1 MIHYVCKYTPIEL
14 FAGFG
19 ETCAV
24 LEEMPEN
31 FEMSDQIAHANLC
44 GFGKSVIQ
52 AVLQGKA
59 DELVMVNCCD
69 SMRRVYDIVAST
81 GKCKFLYMLDLP
93 HDDNECE
100 KEKFAAAIRRLKEAY
115 EKYSGKTFDKAAF
128 FHSFAKLR
136 TETKPYIGVLGVR
149 VSGVLED
156 MIRENI
162 RMDVDNLTCTGG
174 RRLTVTPEELE
185 KMDEDAMFLA
195 YADGLLGQMPCFRMN
210 QSSRRT
216 ALYLDPNLKG
226 IIYHTIKFCDYYGF
240 EYASIKKNIKVPLL
254 KIETDFTSQSAG
266 QLLTRIQAFSE
277 TIEGSEDMEPGK
289 GISEEAREKMASG
302 VYYVAGIDSGST
314 STDVVILDQDG
325 KIKST
330 MIIPTGGGATMSAE
344 KSLELAV
351 EKAGIKK
358 EEIVRIDTTG
368 YGRAYIDSGD
378 DSITE
383 ITCHAKGAHYLNPNV
398 RTVIDIGG
406 QDIKCFQIK
415 NHSIDSIMLNEA
427 CSSGC
432 GSFIQAFAVA
442 LGYDI
447 AEFSK
452 LGLFAEHPVD
462 LGSRCTVFMNSSVKQ
477 AQKDGATVEDISAGL
492 SGSIVKNAIYKVIR
506 ARNPEELGQHIVVQ
520 GGTFLNDAVLR
531 CFEREIGH
539 DVIRPAISGLMG
551 AFGAALYAQEKSTGT
566 STLLNPQ
573 QLQEFSYT
581 AKAATCKGC
590 TAHCALSVIRFNNGG
605 RFISGNRCEKGAGKK
620 ESEQLPN
627 LFEWKYRKIL
637 SLEQEN
643 QPAEPKATVGLP
655 LALHYYD
662 QMPLWH
668 TFFTELGFAVKFSE
682 ESTRGT
688 YYKGQS
694 TIPSDTV
701 CYPAKLTH
709 GHIESLL
716 EKGVDFIF
724 YPCMSYNIDEG
735 DSDNHF
741 NCPVVAYYPEL
752 LMANCEK
759 LNHNNFLYPFL
770 DLNRRGHV
778 VKTLSTIFSRYATKK
793 QVETA
798 LEHGFAAL
806 EQYRKDITA
815 EGEEIVRQAREAGRQ
830 IIVLA
835 GRPYHIDPEINH
847 GIHKLIGSLGLAVI
861 TEDSVAHLA
870 QTPELQALNQ
880 WTYHSRM
887 YRAAKYVTTQ
897 PDMQLVQLV
906 SFGCGIDAITTDE
919 VRRILETGGKL
930 YTQLKIDEISNL
942 GAIKIRL
949 RSLIAAMEQTQEQ
962 KQTEPETA

>member
-1 MIHYVCKYTPIEL
+1 
-14 FAGFG
+14 
-19 ETCAV
+19 
-24 LEEMPEN
+24 
-31 FEMSDQIAHANLC
+31 MSDQIAHANLC

-69 SMRRVYDIVAST
+69 SMRRVYDIAAST

-277 TIEGSEDMEPGK
+277 TIEGSEDMDPGK

-406 QDIKCFQIK
+406 QDIKAI
-415 NHSIDSIMLNEA
+415 SIDEN
-427 CSSGC
+427 G
-432 GSFIQAFAVA
+432 AVKNFLMNDKCA
-442 LGYDI
+442 AGTGRFLEMM
-447 AEFSK
+447 ART
-452 LGLFAEHPVD
+452 LGLSLEEMSTRGLKWKNNVVI
-462 LGSRCTVFMNSSVKQ
+462 SSMCTVFAESEVVSLVAQNKDVADIIHGLNVSVASKV
-477 AQKDGATVEDISAGL
+477 GALA
-492 SGSIVKNAIYKVIR
+492 
-506 ARNPEELGQHIVVQ
+506 ARLGQNNPGEYMMTGGVAQNQGIVEA
-520 GGTFLNDAVLR
+520 LEEKL
-531 CFEREIGH
+531 
-539 DVIRPAISGLMG
+539 G
-551 AFGAALYAQEKSTGT
+551 AKLYICDEAQLCGALGAALFAYEKC
-566 STLLNPQ
+566 Q
-573 QLQEFSYT
+573 
-581 AKAATCKGC
+581 
-590 TAHCALSVIRFNNGG
+590 
-605 RFISGNRCEKGAGKK
+605 
-620 ESEQLPN
+620 
-627 LFEWKYRKIL
+627 
-637 SLEQEN
+637 
-643 QPAEPKATVGLP
+643 
-655 LALHYYD
+655 
-662 QMPLWH
+662 
-668 TFFTELGFAVKFSE
+668 
-682 ESTRGT
+682 
-688 YYKGQS
+688 
-694 TIPSDTV
+694 
-701 CYPAKLTH
+701 
-709 GHIESLL
+709 
-716 EKGVDFIF
+716 
-724 YPCMSYNIDEG
+724 
-735 DSDNHF
+735 
-741 NCPVVAYYPEL
+741 
-752 LMANCEK
+752 
-759 LNHNNFLYPFL
+759 
-770 DLNRRGHV
+770 
-778 VKTLSTIFSRYATKK
+778 
-793 QVETA
+793 
-798 LEHGFAAL
+798 
-806 EQYRKDITA
+806 
-815 EGEEIVRQAREAGRQ
+815 
-830 IIVLA
+830 
-835 GRPYHIDPEINH
+835 
-847 GIHKLIGSLGLAVI
+847 
-861 TEDSVAHLA
+861 
-870 QTPELQALNQ
+870 
-880 WTYHSRM
+880 
-887 YRAAKYVTTQ
+887 AAK
-897 PDMQLVQLV
+897 
-906 SFGCGIDAITTDE
+906 
-919 VRRILETGGKL
+919 
-930 YTQLKIDEISNL
+930 
-942 GAIKIRL
+942 
-949 RSLIAAMEQTQEQ
+949 
-962 KQTEPETA
+962 